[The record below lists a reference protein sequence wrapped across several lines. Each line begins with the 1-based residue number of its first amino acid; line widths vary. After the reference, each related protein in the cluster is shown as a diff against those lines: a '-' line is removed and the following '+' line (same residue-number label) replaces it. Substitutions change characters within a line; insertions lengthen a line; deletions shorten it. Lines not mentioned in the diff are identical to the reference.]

1 MKTHI
6 FLLAAILS
14 SVFLTSCVT
23 SSTLPAIYSD
33 KAPLQRNFYL
43 PENFDVVN
51 IDYDL
56 EYTSNVS
63 NAGGIYGGVTS
74 STGGASVIKV
84 HAIDKNT
91 REHYLLIYANRT
103 ERPIPIEILHFE
115 EKPRKIAIPV
125 EKKN

>member
-6 FLLAAILS
+6 FLLG
-14 SVFLTSCVT
+14 VVVLTCLFGSCVT
-23 SSTLPAIYSD
+23 TTLPAIYSD
-33 KAPLQRNFYL
+33 KAPLQRNFYI
-43 PENFDVVN
+43 PDNFDVVN

-63 NAGGIYGGVTS
+63 NTGGIYGGVTS

-103 ERPIPIEILHFE
+103 ERPIPIEVLHFE

-125 EKKN
+125 EKKQ